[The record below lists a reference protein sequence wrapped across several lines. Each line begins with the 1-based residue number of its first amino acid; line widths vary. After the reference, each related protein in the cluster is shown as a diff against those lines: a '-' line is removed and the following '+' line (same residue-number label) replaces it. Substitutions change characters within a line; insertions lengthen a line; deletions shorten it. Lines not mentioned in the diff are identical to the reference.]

1 MEPTE
6 EEMTDTPLSHRLRA
20 ETKDAHTTAE
30 RSGIMRDLLRG
41 TISLPAY
48 VLLLQN
54 LAALYDAMEAELDR
68 NANHPA
74 LRGVEWN
81 ALRRF
86 PALQHDI
93 AQLIAPVDASS
104 AGTDPLVPATRE
116 YVARIHELGNS
127 TPELLFAHAYL
138 RYLGDM
144 YGGQIIKR
152 IVLEKVIAGHD
163 QAVTFYDFEGLG
175 NLHAFMVPFRAS
187 LDAIPLSAD
196 AANRMIGE
204 AQLGYALHARMF
216 EELAS
221 PT

>member
-1 MEPTE
+1 
-6 EEMTDTPLSHRLRA
+6 MTDTPLSHRLRA
-20 ETKDAHTTAE
+20 ETKEAHTTAE

-41 TISLPAY
+41 TIALPAY

-54 LAALYDAMEAELDR
+54 LAALYEAMEAELDR
-68 NANHPA
+68 NANHAA
-74 LRGVEWN
+74 LQGVKWN

-93 AQLIAPVDASS
+93 AQLIDPADASS
-104 AGTDPLVPATRE
+104 AAKDPLVPATHE
-116 YVARIHELGNS
+116 YVARIHELGND

-152 IVLEKVIAGHD
+152 IVLEKVIPGGEH
-163 QAVTFYDFEGLG
+163 AVSFYDFAHLG
-175 NLHAFMVPFRAS
+175 NLHAFMVPFRES
-187 LDAIPLSAD
+187 LDAIPLSVDEAD
-196 AANRMIGE
+196 SVVRE
-204 AQLGYALHARMF
+204 AQLGYELHARMF

-221 PT
+221 RA